1 MGETLAVVAGVLGS
15 FFDSRRIIVSGAVA
29 AGAAPVIEAARASL
43 PRELD
48 LPVPEIVASTL
59 GADIVSLGAVR
70 AAVES
75 ARERALDLPAFAL
88 ATA

>member
-1 MGETLAVVAGVLGS
+1 
-15 FFDSRRIIVSGAVA
+15 
-29 AGAAPVIEAARASL
+29 L

-75 ARERALDLPAFAL
+75 ARERALDLPTFAV